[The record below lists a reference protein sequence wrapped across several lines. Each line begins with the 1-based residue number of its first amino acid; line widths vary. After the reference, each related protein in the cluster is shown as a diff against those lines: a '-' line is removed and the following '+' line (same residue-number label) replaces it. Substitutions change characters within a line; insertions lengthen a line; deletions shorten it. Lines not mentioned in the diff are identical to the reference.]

1 MNYLERQN
9 HIAQI
14 YKLMREPIFHMNERS
29 DSLDIMYEMKMEK
42 LLKHPVIFEILNLV
56 YQGQYSFDP
65 TVMNLSVTMQQ
76 MINSQANDLKSIND
90 NLVHNIKSFGN

>member
-1 MNYLERQN
+1 
-9 HIAQI
+9 
-14 YKLMREPIFHMNERS
+14 MNERS